1 MDLNKIKEK
10 LNSLQSKGKKEKV
23 DYSTIFWR
31 PKKGKHQIRVVP
43 SKFDSSTPFREVFMH
58 YGLTKFPILALS
70 NFEEA
75 DPVLEFTKKLRQGQD
90 KEGWS
95 LAKKLDPRMRI
106 MVPVIVRGE
115 EDKGVRLWEFGKEL
129 YMSFLAFAEDEDYAD
144 YDDVN
149 SGRDFTV
156 DAVEDTLYG
165 RTITKC
171 SIRPKPKTSPLTSD
185 KDQLKKWLEEQPD
198 ILSINKKHT
207 YDELKGI
214 LQNWLQTDES
224 AANETPEATTT
235 KNDLPWEDTDTK
247 TEKSKAIDDLFAS

>member
-95 LAKKLDPRMRI
+95 LAKKLDPRMRV
-106 MVPVIVRGE
+106 MVPIIVRGE
-115 EDKGVRLWEFGKEL
+115 EEKGVRLWEFGKEL

-156 DAVEDTLYG
+156 DAVEDSLYG
-165 RTITKC
+165 RTIVKC
-171 SIRPKPKTSPLTSD
+171 SIRPKPKTSALTSD

-207 YDELKGI
+207 YEELKSI

-224 AANETPEATTT
+224 SASESQEDT
-235 KNDLPWEDTDTK
+235 KVPNDLPWEEDDSKTK
-247 TEKSKAIDDLFAS
+247 KSKAIDELFAS